1 MTGLCA
7 EALTVINAAGVHL
20 PTDDVLGRVKEV
32 ARLTADNRS
41 SMLQD
46 VDRGKRTEIDHITG
60 YIIRLGKRHGLDLP
74 LSEFVYYEVKN
85 LETKGLEDQASR
97 RGGSP
102 R

>member
-1 MTGLCA
+1 
-7 EALTVINAAGVHL
+7 VRL
-20 PTDDVLGRVKEV
+20 PCDDVLGRVKEV

-60 YIIRLGKRHGLDLP
+60 YVIRLGKRHGLDLP

-85 LETKGLEDQASR
+85 LEAAGLEE
-97 RGGSP
+97 RGSGP
-102 R
+102 RG